1 MTNLVLELPT
11 TKRLA
16 SVSPEIHSKKH
27 VYAAEDVLRRQVLI
41 VAQRMIAVQ
50 SAIEDTCGEPC
61 SLASLFESATLKLR
75 KGRTGSFRV
84 HRLLPEELPAFL
96 DEQRPR
102 FARVVIAAHDPQR
115 WQLVDAA

>member
-50 SAIEDTCGEPC
+50 SAIDDPCVEGCGVSRCQALSKRVIVEPRQ
-61 SLASLFESATLKLR
+61 LSA
-75 KGRTGSFRV
+75 
-84 HRLLPEELPAFL
+84 HQPA
-96 DEQRPR
+96 DV
-102 FARVVIAAHDPQR
+102 AMD
-115 WQLVDAA
+115 